1 MVITNSAVLSI
12 KASILCFYFHSPHH
26 RVHLWMISSLVGLI
40 YWTCCFI
47 APFAQSWQVLVI
59 WLVCS
64 YPWCFN
70 DSSFLR
76 AFGLSGILFGIYC
89 HITIFSHWLRNSSL
103 SARYLYILYRLMGK
117 KTLPKEN
124 YWKERWW
131 RIFTTVTVIGV
142 GPNSLHFYYHQFS
155 FKFFF
160 LCYSYIIPRHI

>member
-1 MVITNSAVLSI
+1 MVITYSAVLWI

-26 RVHLWMISSLVGLI
+26 QVHLWMISSLVGLI

-70 DSSFLR
+70 DCSFLC

-89 HITIFSHWLRNSSL
+89 HITILSHWLRNSSL
-103 SARYLYILYRLMGK
+103 SAKYLYILYKHMGK
-117 KTLPKEN
+117 KNLTKRKLLKREMVEN
-124 YWKERWW
+124 IHHSDCDRCCIHF
-131 RIFTTVTVIGV
+131 IFIII
-142 GPNSLHFYYHQFS
+142 S
-155 FKFFF
+155 F
-160 LCYSYIIPRHI
+160 LLILI